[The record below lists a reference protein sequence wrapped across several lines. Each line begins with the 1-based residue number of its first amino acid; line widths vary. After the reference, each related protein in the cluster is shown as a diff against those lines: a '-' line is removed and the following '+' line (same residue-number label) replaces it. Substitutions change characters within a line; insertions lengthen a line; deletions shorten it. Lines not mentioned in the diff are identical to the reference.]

1 MKITLSSQHHSL
13 LIMISFFILL
23 LPSVALSKKE
33 KSAFSQ
39 IELYELR
46 NNKDK
51 SYLYCD
57 KDHSRMAELIAEI
70 STFDKDK
77 NSPVWQLHKHIQ
89 DGFCIG
95 RRDAIVEALEH
106 AEKTLAKNYHYLTND
121 KLAYIQTI
129 LNSVID
135 AVNNGNLTVNV
146 HLALA
151 PEQKEQNSSSDE
163 NDKSF
168 RDTKSQV
175 TITKSVKFAKDVK
188 FKEDVKF
195 EDHVKFEH
203 FVKFDGNVKFGN
215 TATFEEGVTVEGT
228 LSVADEVVDCDLT
241 VGCNINMN
249 NSISSAVG
257 NVFKNG
263 NSFIHNFGE
272 DNTFVGQNAGNF
284 SISGYENSGFGASA
298 LNSNSSGVLNTALG
312 TAGLASN
319 QTGSV
324 NTAVGAIA
332 LVNNISGEA
341 NTAVGFLAMVE
352 NVSGG
357 GNTAVG
363 IESLG
368 HNISGD
374 GNTGIGASAL
384 QLSTGSDN
392 IALGNNAGSLLTSGN
407 DNIYIGHAGGVVE
420 TGFIRIGTSLTH
432 IEAYL
437 QGVFGSSTGVGG
449 LGVEV
454 DATGKLGTIVSAR
467 KFKRNIED
475 MNMDSENIYQ
485 LRPVTFSYNIDEADT
500 KQYGLIAEEVADI
513 YPSLIAHDRDGN
525 PYSVRYQVLPVLLLN
540 EMQKQHASI
549 EQQQASIHALTER
562 VAYLEARA

>member
-1 MKITLSSQHHSL
+1 MT
-13 LIMISFFILL
+13 SFFVLL

-33 KSAFSQ
+33 KISLSEA
-39 IELYELR
+39 ELYELK
-46 NNKDK
+46 NNKNK

-57 KDHSRMAELIAEI
+57 KNHSKMAELIAEI
-70 STFDKDK
+70 STFDKDQ

-95 RRDAIVEALEH
+95 RQDAIVEALEH
-106 AEKTLAKNYHYLTND
+106 AEKTLAKNYQYLTND
-121 KLAYIQTI
+121 KLAQIQTI
-129 LNSVID
+129 LNSVMD
-135 AVNNGNLTVNV
+135 AINNGNLTVNM
-146 HLALA
+146 HSAFTA
-151 PEQKEQNSSSDE
+151 QHNESDSSLDE

-168 RDTKSQV
+168 RDKKSQV
-175 TITKSVKFAKDVK
+175 TIAKSVKFAKDVK

-215 TATFEEGVTVEGT
+215 TATFEEDVTIEGT
-228 LSVADEVVDCDLT
+228 LTVADEVIDCDLT

-249 NSISSAVG
+249 NSISSSVG
-257 NVFKNG
+257 NIFKNG
-263 NSFIHNFGE
+263 NSFIHNFGN

-284 SISGYENSGFGASA
+284 GMTGYDNSGFGVSA
-298 LNSNSSGVLNTALG
+298 LTSNTSGVLNTALG
-312 TAGLASN
+312 LAGLASN
-319 QTGSV
+319 QDGSV
-324 NTAVGAIA
+324 NTAVGVAA
-332 LVNNISGEA
+332 LANNISGEA
-341 NTAVGFLAMVE
+341 NTAVGFLAMVGNRSGTG
-352 NVSGG
+352 NVAFGVETL
-357 GNTAVG
+357 GN
-363 IESLG
+363 
-368 HNISGD
+368 NISGD
-374 GNTGIGASAL
+374 NNTGIGAGAL
-384 QLSTGSDN
+384 AFSTGSNN
-392 IALGNNAGSLLTSGN
+392 IALGNDAGSLLTSGN
-407 DNIYIGHAGGVVE
+407 DNIYIGHEGGIVE
-420 TGFIRIGTSLTH
+420 TGFIRIGTPLTH

-475 MNMDSENIYQ
+475 MNVDSENIYQ
-485 LRPVTFSYNIDEADT
+485 LRPVTFSYNIDDTDT

-540 EMQKQHASI
+540 EVQKQHASI
-549 EQQQASIHALTER
+549 ERQQASIQALTER
-562 VAYLEARA
+562 VAYLEERA